1 MAGSLSDR
9 TGSSQSPALFCFVL
23 LEKILSCMNIDQC
36 DEFHV
41 PSTQFYPLKASLDS
55 SVCIPP
61 IAPFPLVPQAFQHSA
76 CPLGGRPRL
85 CADRGRERCL
95 QPRWNRS
102 DEGAGQR
109 GGAQPFGEGLQPVG
123 APPRPPPPPP
133 PSRRS
138 CLKSHQETVE
148 TGGARAPSPEVPG
161 AQSPVAGR
169 RFPFQEP
176 GKRRPVRR
184 VLCGSSM
191 RPASA
196 LRAAA
201 SSPSMTPHCFSFRGH
216 TPAWGSHTHGG
227 GRLLPSSQTHGRITQ
242 DHVISEA
249 FRGLP
254 GVSWVGRKQDS
265 PHLEEAPAAPP
276 LHPCWPP
283 C

>member
-123 APPRPPPPPP
+123 APPRPPPRPRPVDGAAL
-133 PSRRS
+133 SHTKRLWRREG
-138 CLKSHQETVE
+138 LVPLPQ
-148 TGGARAPSPEVPG
+148 RSPELSLRWPAGVSHSKSLASVALSEG
-161 AQSPVAGR
+161 FFAGR
-169 RFPFQEP
+169 
-176 GKRRPVRR
+176 
-184 VLCGSSM
+184 
-191 RPASA
+191 A
-196 LRAAA
+196 
-201 SSPSMTPHCFSFRGH
+201 
-216 TPAWGSHTHGG
+216 
-227 GRLLPSSQTHGRITQ
+227 
-242 DHVISEA
+242 
-249 FRGLP
+249 
-254 GVSWVGRKQDS
+254 
-265 PHLEEAPAAPP
+265 
-276 LHPCWPP
+276 
-283 C
+283 